1 MNRAVAAMIGSILVL
16 VGLVALLREPQ
27 ARSTA
32 DADTPLHLLCAAS
45 NRAVVD
51 AIVRD
56 YEQECGVRVEVQYG
70 PSQTLLSSAEV
81 SRVGD
86 LFLPAD
92 DSYLVMAAG
101 KDLVDEIIP
110 LARMQTVIAVPKDN
124 PKGIKSFADL
134 LRDDVQVVQANTEA
148 AAIGKLTR
156 DVLTEAGLW
165 DQLHERTT
173 AYRTTVNDVA
183 NDVKVGAADAGIV
196 FDAVLATYPELTAVE
211 IPELK
216 PAAAN
221 VSVGVTSFTK
231 QPRQALHFA
240 RYLAARDRGQIRYR
254 EFRFQPVD
262 GDEWADTPHLTL
274 YAGSML
280 RPAIEKTL
288 AEFKSREGVEVDTV
302 YNGCGILVAQ
312 MKGGHVPDAYF
323 ACDNEFMQQVQDLF
337 DQPTEI
343 SDNELVVLVHKGNPH
358 QVTTLADLSKPG
370 LRVGIGHEKQCA
382 MGLLTQKTLTEA
394 GLTTQIM
401 PNVTVQSPTGDYL
414 VNQMRTGALDAVV
427 VYLSNAAAA
436 GDEFEAFGIENIP
449 CSKATQPYAVARNA
463 KHGQLA
469 TRLFERL
476 VSAESQS
483 RFEEVLFKWHG
494 AGTAAKP

>member
-1 MNRAVAAMIGSILVL
+1 
-16 VGLVALLREPQ
+16 
-27 ARSTA
+27 
-32 DADTPLHLLCAAS
+32 
-45 NRAVVD
+45 
-51 AIVRD
+51 
-56 YEQECGVRVEVQYG
+56 
-70 PSQTLLSSAEV
+70 
-81 SRVGD
+81 
-86 LFLPAD
+86 
-92 DSYLVMAAG
+92 
-101 KDLVDEIIP
+101 
-110 LARMQTVIAVPKDN
+110 
-124 PKGIKSFADL
+124 
-134 LRDDVQVVQANTEA
+134 
-148 AAIGKLTR
+148 
-156 DVLTEAGLW
+156 
-165 DQLHERTT
+165 
-173 AYRTTVNDVA
+173 
-183 NDVKVGAADAGIV
+183 
-196 FDAVLATYPELTAVE
+196 
-211 IPELK
+211 
-216 PAAAN
+216 
-221 VSVGVTSFTK
+221 
-231 QPRQALHFA
+231 
-240 RYLAARDRGQIRYR
+240 
-254 EFRFQPVD
+254 
-262 GDEWADTPHLTL
+262 
-274 YAGSML
+274 
-280 RPAIEKTL
+280 
-288 AEFKSREGVEVDTV
+288 
-302 YNGCGILVAQ
+302 
-312 MKGGHVPDAYF
+312 
-323 ACDNEFMQQVQDLF
+323 MQQVQDLF